1 MTEQLAALYAKHV
14 ATLTEGFGRA
24 LEAEGFD
31 AVAIH
36 SGKLVLQS
44 DFDDNYW
51 PMRPVPMFEYWA
63 SVPWP
68 DCVVYVPFS
77 GTPRL
82 VVLRESSFW
91 ERPREPDWALIQ
103 RGLEVVEVNSHAALA
118 EALPV
123 TSRTAFIGAK
133 PEHAAELGIELA
145 NPAGLLERLHDLRV
159 IKTPYEVACLAEAS
173 RRAARGHE
181 AIARAFF
188 AGERS
193 ELRLHLTYLEASG
206 QDDAETPYKN
216 IVALGEAA
224 SILHH
229 IFYRDAPAAKSLL
242 VDAGARHRGYNCDIT
257 RTHADAAGPFAD
269 LVAGMEALQQAIVS
283 EVAVGKPYEQLHDDA
298 HRHLAKLLVESGIA
312 TVSEEAC
319 VEGGI
324 TRKLFPHGLGH
335 SLGIQTHDVGCRKT
349 PPKPENPFLR
359 NTRTIEPGQIF
370 TIEPGLY
377 FIDSLL
383 TELKE
388 EHPDALD
395 WSKVDALRP
404 YGGIRIED
412 NVLVLPEGST
422 SNVRNFTRE
431 AFAALASG

>member
-1 MTEQLAALYAKHV
+1 MTEQLAALYAQHV
-14 ATLTEGFGRA
+14 TALTEGFGRA
-24 LEAEGFD
+24 LEAEGLD
-31 AVAIH
+31 GVAIH

-68 DCVVYVPFS
+68 DCVVHVPAA
-77 GTPRL
+77 GAPRL
-82 VVLRESSFW
+82 IVLREAGFW
-91 ERPREPDWALIQ
+91 ERPREPDWTLIQ
-103 RGLEVVEVNSHAALA
+103 QGLEVVEVKSQAALA
-118 EALPV
+118 EAVPV

-133 PEHAAELGIELA
+133 PEHAGELGIEHA
-145 NPAGLLERLHDLRV
+145 NPSGLLDRLHELRV
-159 IKTPYEVACLAEAS
+159 FKTPYEVECMAEAS
-173 RRAARGHE
+173 RRAARGHA

-188 AGERS
+188 GGERS
-193 ELRLHLTYLEASG
+193 ELALHLTYLEASG

-216 IVALGEAA
+216 IVALGEAG

-229 IFYRDAPAAKSLL
+229 VFYREAPSAKSLL

-257 RTHADAAGPFAD
+257 RSYADAAGPFAD
-269 LVAGMEALQQAIVS
+269 LISAMEALQQTVVS

-298 HRHLAKLLVESGIA
+298 HRHLARILVESGLA
-312 TVSEEAC
+312 RVGEEAC
-319 VEGGI
+319 VELGV

-335 SLGIQTHDVGCRKT
+335 SLGIQTHDVGCKVK

-383 TELKE
+383 ADLKA

-412 NVLVLPEGST
+412 NVLVLPEDSP
-422 SNVRNFTRE
+422 SNVRNLTQE
-431 AFAALASG
+431 AFGALASE